1 MRSLISCEKLCM
13 CVRACTHTSCVHVCV
28 DTRVRLC
35 DCLLISTSLCVCV
48 YAPVSRA
55 HCLWQNCVCTC
66 VCVYTPVCVSTVCA
80 RARAI
85 HTPVHLPLGDSGL
98 VGKSV
103 YVQRDGT
110 ALHSL
115 SCAGVKACAVHSP
128 SGKQA

>member
-1 MRSLISCEKLCM
+1 M
-13 CVRACTHTSCVHVCV
+13 CACTHTSCVHVCV

-35 DCLLISTSLCVCV
+35 DCLLISCVSVCVHLCRVPTVCGRTV
-48 YAPVSRA
+48 YAPVYVFI
-55 HCLWQNCVCTC
+55 HLCVCPPC
-66 VCVYTPVCVSTVCA
+66 VPVRDLLCAPVC
-80 RARAI
+80 I

-98 VGKSV
+98 MGKSV

-128 SGKQA
+128 DRKQA